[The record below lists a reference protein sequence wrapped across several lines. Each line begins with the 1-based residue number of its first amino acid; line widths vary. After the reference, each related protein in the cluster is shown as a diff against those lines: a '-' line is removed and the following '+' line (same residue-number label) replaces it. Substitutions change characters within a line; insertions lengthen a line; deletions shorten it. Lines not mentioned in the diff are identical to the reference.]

1 MSSDSGPAGSEDRPG
16 DGEGTP
22 EDPRVLLFMGA
33 GRNRELLVET
43 LGERYQVETT
53 TDVETLN
60 SEFDCCVFDLEQFNR
75 VAGTLQPRRDTS
87 NLVFLPFVLLVGED
101 APETATTEA
110 REYVDDVIELPVK
123 KAALLS
129 RIGNLVERR
138 RTAVR
143 LAEREAQLEQTVEDL
158 KLKERA
164 MDEAPVGITISDRDR
179 NDNPMI
185 YINDRF
191 ESLTGY
197 SDVIGENC
205 RFLQGEETD
214 PDTRAALREA
224 IDDRRPVS
232 VDILN
237 YRQNGQKFWN
247 RLDVA
252 PVHDDDGTVTDFVGF
267 QMNITERKIRERRL
281 EVLNRVLSHNMR
293 NKMNVIE
300 GHVSLLKSEYDGE
313 EPPES
318 LGEIESTAADLLSL
332 ADTIREIEQA
342 FSDTESTEPIELT
355 ERMDQLLSAFTDRFP
370 DAEFDLAYPDDDK
383 CRIDVPGFIAA
394 IEEAAENA
402 VKHNDSTEPRI
413 EIRVRSRSE
422 DWVDVDIEDN
432 GPGIPDQELQ
442 VLSEGETPLNH
453 ADRLGLWFIYWVVSR
468 VGGKLS
474 ATESDPRG
482 STLTLSVPRYSE
494 P

>member
-1 MSSDSGPAGSEDRPG
+1 MD
-16 DGEGTP
+16 
-22 EDPRVLLFMGA
+22 A
-33 GRNRELLVET
+33 GRNRELLSET
-43 LGERYQVETT
+43 LEKQYGVRTT
-53 TDVETLN
+53 TDIQIFETG
-60 SEFDCCVFDLEQFNR
+60 FDCCIFDRTQFNR
-75 VAGTLQPRRDTS
+75 VAGTVQSKRDTS
-87 NLVFLPFVLLVGED
+87 DPVFLPFVLLVGED
-101 APETATTEA
+101 TAASTITDA
-110 REYVDDVIELPVK
+110 REYVDDVIELPAE
-123 KAALLS
+123 KADLLS

-138 RTAVR
+138 RTAAE
-143 LAEREAQLEQTVEDL
+143 LAQREAQLQKTVSNL

-267 QMNITERKIRERRL
+267 QMDITERKIRERRL

-370 DAEFDLAYPDDDK
+370 DAEFDLAYPDDDR

-402 VKHNDSTEPRI
+402 IKHNDSTEPRV

-432 GPGIPDQELQ
+432 GPGIPDQELE

-474 ATESDPRG
+474 VTESDPRG

>member
-1 MSSDSGPAGSEDRPG
+1 MD
-16 DGEGTP
+16 
-22 EDPRVLLFMGA
+22 A
-33 GRNRELLVET
+33 GRNRELLSET
-43 LGERYQVETT
+43 LEKQYGVRTT
-53 TDVETLN
+53 TDIQIFETG
-60 SEFDCCVFDLEQFNR
+60 FDCCIFDRTQFNR
-75 VAGTLQPRRDTS
+75 VAGTVQSKRDTS
-87 NLVFLPFVLLVGED
+87 DPVFLPFVLLVGED
-101 APETATTEA
+101 TTASTITDA
-110 REYVDDVIELPVK
+110 REYVDDVIELPAE
-123 KAALLS
+123 KADLLS

-138 RTAVR
+138 RTAAE
-143 LAEREAQLEQTVEDL
+143 LAQREAQLQKTVSNL

-164 MDEAPVGITISDRDR
+164 MDEAPVGITISDPDR

-267 QMNITERKIRERRL
+267 QMDITERKIRERRL

-342 FSDTESTEPIELT
+342 FSATESTEPIELT

-370 DAEFDLAYPDDDK
+370 DAEFDLAYPDDDR

-394 IEEAAENA
+394 VEEAAENA
-402 VKHNDSTEPRI
+402 VKHNDSTEPRV
-413 EIRVRSRSE
+413 EIRVTGRSE

-432 GPGIPDQELQ
+432 GPGIPDQELE

>member
-1 MSSDSGPAGSEDRPG
+1 
-16 DGEGTP
+16 
-22 EDPRVLLFMGA
+22 
-33 GRNRELLVET
+33 
-43 LGERYQVETT
+43 
-53 TDVETLN
+53 
-60 SEFDCCVFDLEQFNR
+60 
-75 VAGTLQPRRDTS
+75 
-87 NLVFLPFVLLVGED
+87 
-101 APETATTEA
+101 
-110 REYVDDVIELPVK
+110 
-123 KAALLS
+123 
-129 RIGNLVERR
+129 
-138 RTAVR
+138 
-143 LAEREAQLEQTVEDL
+143 
-158 KLKERA
+158 
-164 MDEAPVGITISDRDR
+164 
-179 NDNPMI
+179 
-185 YINDRF
+185 
-191 ESLTGY
+191 
-197 SDVIGENC
+197 
-205 RFLQGEETD
+205 
-214 PDTRAALREA
+214 
-224 IDDRRPVS
+224 
-232 VDILN
+232 
-237 YRQNGQKFWN
+237 
-247 RLDVA
+247 
-252 PVHDDDGTVTDFVGF
+252 
-267 QMNITERKIRERRL
+267 
-281 EVLNRVLSHNMR
+281 MR

-370 DAEFDLAYPDDDK
+370 DAEFDLAYPDDDR

-394 IEEAAENA
+394 MEEAVENA

-413 EIRVRSRSE
+413 EIRVRGRSE

-432 GPGIPDQELQ
+432 GPGIPDQELE

>member
-1 MSSDSGPAGSEDRPG
+1 
-16 DGEGTP
+16 
-22 EDPRVLLFMGA
+22 
-33 GRNRELLVET
+33 
-43 LGERYQVETT
+43 
-53 TDVETLN
+53 
-60 SEFDCCVFDLEQFNR
+60 
-75 VAGTLQPRRDTS
+75 
-87 NLVFLPFVLLVGED
+87 
-101 APETATTEA
+101 
-110 REYVDDVIELPVK
+110 
-123 KAALLS
+123 
-129 RIGNLVERR
+129 
-138 RTAVR
+138 
-143 LAEREAQLEQTVEDL
+143 
-158 KLKERA
+158 
-164 MDEAPVGITISDRDR
+164 MDEAPVGITISDSDR

-185 YINDRF
+185 YVNNRF

-232 VDILN
+232 VDVLN

-342 FSDTESTEPIELT
+342 FSDPESTEPIELT

-370 DAEFDLAYPDDDK
+370 DAEFDLAYPDDDR

-402 VKHNDSTEPRI
+402 IKHNDSTEPRV
-413 EIRVRSRSE
+413 EIRVTGRSE

-432 GPGIPDQELQ
+432 GPGIPDQELE

-474 ATESDPRG
+474 VTESDPRG